1 MGEKKYYWIK
11 LKTNFFNSEQID
23 FLMSQNEGSKYV
35 VLYQM
40 LCLNTAN
47 NDGELSSKI
56 GEMIVPYNVEKIVRD
71 TKYFNENDV
80 IVSLELFKKLGLI
93 YEEENQI
100 LKIAN
105 FDEMVG
111 GETKWA
117 EKKRIY
123 REKQKQLQIGHS
135 EDNVRQENRDKSIEN
150 RVIDIDKDK
159 DKKNGRPMDAK
170 EYFANAELNS
180 IFLEFIEVRKK
191 LKAVNS
197 ERAIKTLI
205 NKLNKYD
212 DNTKYKMIENSIVN
226 SWKDV
231 YELKEQKT
239 TGYNKKPVREEI
251 VPDWFNKEQKKE
263 TMSAEDQAEVDELFK
278 RFDEP
283 YKPNPEL
290 QQRLKEKYGK
300 KQNV

>member
-47 NDGELSSKI
+47 NDGELASKI

-71 TKYFNENDV
+71 TKYFSENDV

-100 LKIAN
+100 LRIAN

-135 EDNVRQENRDKSIEN
+135 EDNVRQEIRDKSKEN
-150 RVIDIDKDK
+150 RVIDINI
-159 DKKNGRPMDAK
+159 KKEIKK
-170 EYFANAELNS
+170 EYFADAELNAL
-180 IFLEFIEVRKK
+180 FNEFIEVRKK

-197 ERAIKTLI
+197 DRAINTLI
-205 NKLNKYD
+205 NKLNKYPD
-212 DNTKYKMIENSIVN
+212 DVKYQMIENSIVN

-231 YELKEQKT
+231 YELKEKRT
-239 TGYNKKPVREEI
+239 TSYNKKPVREEI
-251 VPDWFNKEQKKE
+251 VPEWLNQTIEKEEMTPEELAEMEELMKPFKE
-263 TMSAEDQAEVDELFK
+263 D
-278 RFDEP
+278 

-290 QQRLKEKYGK
+290 QKRLKEKYGK
-300 KQNV
+300 KQSL

>member
-47 NDGELSSKI
+47 NDGELASKI

-93 YEEENQI
+93 YEEDNQI

-105 FDEMVG
+105 FEEMVG
-111 GETKWA
+111 GESKWA

-123 REKQKQLQIGHS
+123 REKQKQLQLGHS
-135 EDNVRQENRDKSIEN
+135 EDNVRQEKENRDKSIEN
-150 RVIDIDKDK
+150 RVIDIDIKKD
-159 DKKNGRPMDAK
+159 K

-197 ERAIKTLI
+197 DRAIKTLI
-205 NKLNKYD
+205 NKLNKYP
-212 DNTKYKMIENSIVN
+212 DNVKYQMIENSIVN

-231 YELKEQKT
+231 YELKEKRT
-239 TGYNKKPVREEI
+239 NSYNRKPVRQEI
-251 VPDWFNKEQKKE
+251 VPDWIDQKIEKEEMTPEELAEMEELMKPFKE
-263 TMSAEDQAEVDELFK
+263 D
-278 RFDEP
+278 

-300 KQNV
+300 KKSL

>member
-1 MGEKKYYWIK
+1 MEEKKYYWIK

-47 NDGELSSKI
+47 NDGELASKI

-105 FDEMVG
+105 FGEMVG
-111 GETKWA
+111 GESKWA

-123 REKQKQLQIGHS
+123 REKQKQLQLGHS
-135 EDNVRQENRDKSIEN
+135 EDNVRQEKENRDKSIEN
-150 RVIDIDKDK
+150 RDKIID
-159 DKKNGRPMDAK
+159 K

-197 ERAIKTLI
+197 DRAIKTLI
-205 NKLNKYD
+205 NKLNKYP
-212 DNTKYKMIENSIVN
+212 DNVKYQMIENSIVN

-231 YELKEQKT
+231 YELKEKRT
-239 TGYNKKPVREEI
+239 TSYNSKPVRKEI
-251 VPDWFNKEQKKE
+251 VPEWINQKIEKEE
-263 TMSAEDQAEVDELFK
+263 MTPEELAEMEELMKPFK
-278 RFDEP
+278 TE
-283 YKPNPEL
+283 YQPNPEL

-300 KQNV
+300 KKSL